1 MSKHCKSISDSW
13 LGQWKKDNADVWR
26 PIIYRMGFPQSFL
39 MNYSSKE
46 EMDDFCNELREEK
59 RRYQKNTQ
67 HNLWQYCMPVS
78 EMFRTFRKMI
88 RTRHEAGFDKNK
100 LYYVHSKVYGYRPVG
115 KWSRGHW
122 LSMPKGTVACY
133 IGKNPAGEPEFMFN
147 GTNIIQLTGAQ
158 LQKVRALE
166 S

>member
-13 LGQWKKDNADVWR
+13 LGQWKKDNDDVWR

-39 MNYSSKE
+39 MKYSSKE